1 MLRASTLRK
10 NRIRQSLFAQVIDID
25 RSCSGAVASTHN
37 DKVTKR
43 WRKIDH
49 EHSDIGR
56 GRTAC
61 AACTFS
67 VVHNTQYLPNS
78 HNTQPLHGDVS
89 RNRSRM
95 WSARCQS
102 GFCRST
108 VNKSVS
114 CFVLSSLSMRL
125 YTNNG
130 TTTSVDE
137 GTPHMVLWLRILAG
151 GRIEEVTFGRLCQ
164 RRRQGSTR

>member
-67 VVHNTQYLPNS
+67 VVHNTQTCQTHTT
-78 HNTQPLHGDVS
+78 HN
-89 RNRSRM
+89 R
-95 WSARCQS
+95 
-102 GFCRST
+102 FT
-108 VNKSVS
+108 V
-114 CFVLSSLSMRL
+114 
-125 YTNNG
+125 
-130 TTTSVDE
+130 TSVESAAECGLHVVSQAFVD
-137 GTPHMVLWLRILAG
+137 
-151 GRIEEVTFGRLCQ
+151 Q
-164 RRRQGSTR
+164 Q